1 MPTQQ
6 TPTSRAR
13 TDANVE
19 SRNPRRPLYDGRSGL
34 SALPALAAR
43 PQLFEPLA
51 GSAVADQ
58 LADHERM
65 ASAYR
70 AAQAA
75 LAAHERAKDAA
86 MDADRQALADALRA
100 GEPAPAEDEHT
111 TAWEAEHV
119 RLKREA
125 TGYRDALADAY
136 ATLVREVT
144 EKSEDLQATYASE
157 AATAREDLAEALA
170 AAAAAVRRIDTAE
183 TASSVVDQVA
193 EHGTDARRIR
203 PVTAPG
209 LLRDGHRTLGA
220 AELLALVAD
229 YRAPRPPAPPAPSF
243 EDVFDPGDNRRAPS
257 GKRSDRHPRR
267 HRVST
272 AALLPPPVR
281 SPPARSRPIWPSSTR
296 GPRPRTSPTWRPVC
310 APSWTTSPPS
320 APAWNSPRSTTT
332 PPKAPVSHR
341 GGGGL
346 SRCVARV
353 TYASVGGIPSRARS
367 PRVGFQRDHLP
378 R

>member
-1 MPTQQ
+1 MPAKQA
-6 TPTSRAR
+6 PTSRHAR

-86 MDADRQALADALRA
+86 IDADRQALADALRA

-111 TAWEAEHV
+111 TAWEAEQA
-119 RLKREA
+119 RLKRET

-144 EKSEDLQATYASE
+144 EKSEDLQATYSAE
-157 AATAREDLAEALA
+157 ADAARADLAQALDKA
-170 AAAAAVRRIDTAE
+170 AEAVRRIDTAE
-183 TASSVVDQVA
+183 TASAVAAQVA
-193 EHGTDARRIR
+193 EHGVNVSRIR

-229 YRAPRPPAPPAPSF
+229 YRAPRPPAEPAPSF
-243 EDVFDPGDNRRAPS
+243 EEVFDPGDNRRAPS
-257 GKRSDRHPRR
+257 GTRSVVIR
-267 HRVST
+267 
-272 AALLPPPVR
+272 A
-281 SPPARSRPIWPSSTR
+281 
-296 GPRPRTSPTWRPVC
+296 
-310 APSWTTSPPS
+310 
-320 APAWNSPRSTTT
+320 
-332 PPKAPVSHR
+332 
-341 GGGGL
+341 GG
-346 SRCVARV
+346 
-353 TYASVGGIPSRARS
+353 TE
-367 PRVGFQRDHLP
+367 
-378 R
+378 